1 MAKILICG
9 GGTGGHIYPA
19 LAAVEALLGRG
30 VMKEQILWIGTQG
43 QMEETLVPRAGLL
56 LMTIQGGPIA
66 GVPLWTQVLNGLKLV
81 AGYFK
86 AWQIIR
92 GFMPDV
98 VFLTGGYVNLP
109 VALAAARFTIPILTY
124 LPDVEP
130 GAAIKRLSRYSHKIA
145 CTTAG
150 SKAFLPA
157 EKLVVTG
164 YPVRQEM
171 RDAAAM
177 PRTQALAHFNLTA
190 DRPTLFVFGGSRGAR
205 TINQALQA
213 ILPDLLQLAQ
223 VIHVTGTLDWPEVE
237 AQTRALDPALRP
249 FYRPFAY
256 LHSDM
261 ALAYRAADLVL
272 ARSGAGMLGE
282 APAFGVGSVL
292 VPYPYAWR
300 YQKVNADYL
309 ADKGAAVRLNDEE
322 MGTKLLPTLLA
333 LLSDREKLQVM
344 GAAAKQLDVPDAVHR
359 LAQAILDCGLPID
372 APTGNRQSSIG
383 KSL

>member
-1 MAKILICG
+1 MKLLICG

-19 LAAVEALLGRG
+19 LAAVEALLAQG
-30 VMKEQILWIGTQG
+30 MTKEQILWVGTTG

-56 LMTIQGGPIA
+56 LTTIQGGPIA
-66 GVPLWTQVLNGLKLV
+66 GMPLWTKASNSVKL
-81 AGYFK
+81 AASFFK
-86 AWQIIR
+86 AWQIVK

-98 VFLTGGYVNLP
+98 VFLTGGYVNMP
-109 VALAAARFTIPILTY
+109 VALAAATRHVPILTY

-130 GAAIKRLSRYSHKIA
+130 GAAIKRLARYSRKIA

-150 SKAFLPA
+150 SKAFLPE

-171 RDAAAM
+171 RDAAAL
-177 PRTQALAHFNLTA
+177 PRSQALAHFNLTP

-205 TINQALQA
+205 SINRALMA
-213 ILPDLLQLAQ
+213 ILPDLLRVAQ
-223 VIHVTGTLDWPEVE
+223 VIHVSGTLDWSEVE
-237 AQTRALDPALRP
+237 AHTRTLADTQLAY
-249 FYRPFAY
+249 YRPFSY
-256 LHSDM
+256 LHEEM

-282 APAFGVGSVL
+282 APAFGVASVL

-309 ADKGAAVRLNDEE
+309 ADKGAAVRLNDEA
-322 MGTKLLPTLLA
+322 MGEKLRPTLLA
-333 LLSDREKLQVM
+333 LLQDREKLAAM
-344 GAAAKQLDVPDAVHR
+344 GAAAKQLDIPDAPQR
-359 LAQAILDCGLPID
+359 LAQAILTC
-372 APTGNRQSSIG
+372 AS
-383 KSL
+383 

>member
-1 MAKILICG
+1 VKILICG

-19 LAAVEALLGRG
+19 LAAVEALQAQG
-30 VMKEQILWIGTQG
+30 VTKERILWVGTTG

-56 LMTIQGGPIA
+56 LTTIPGGPVA
-66 GVPLWTQVLNGLKLV
+66 GVPLWTKAISGLKLV

-86 AWQIIR
+86 AWQILR
-92 GFMPDV
+92 GFMPNV
-98 VFLTGGYVNLP
+98 VFMTGGYVNMP
-109 VALAAARFTIPILTY
+109 VALAAARRHIPILTY

-130 GAAIKRLSRYSHKIA
+130 GAAIKRLSRYSHRIA
-145 CTTAG
+145 CTTDG
-150 SKAFLPA
+150 SQAYLPA

-164 YPVRQEM
+164 YPVRKEM
-171 RDAAAM
+171 RDAAAL
-177 PRTQALAHFNLTA
+177 PREQALAHFNLTP

-205 TINQALQA
+205 SINQALLA
-213 ILPDLLQLAQ
+213 TLPDLLQVAQ
-223 VIHVTGTLDWPEVE
+223 VIHVSGTLDWPEVE
-237 AQTRALDPALRP
+237 KQSLSLPVSLRD

-256 LHSDM
+256 LHEEM
-261 ALAYRAADLVL
+261 ALAYHAADLVL

-309 ADKGAAVRLNDEE
+309 ADKGAAVRLNDED

-333 LLSDREKLQVM
+333 LLRDKEKLAVM
-344 GAAAKQLDVPDAVHR
+344 GAAAKKLDVPDAADR
-359 LAQAILDCGLPID
+359 LAQAILDLRLTINEPIV
-372 APTGNRQSSIG
+372 NRQSSIG